1 MQMWGLFFYVPGRK
15 ALWYFIGVALLY
27 RILLWQQLHS
37 VRYQPT
43 HYHLVIIHLCQSVI
57 HICQYIINICQYITH
72 ICQCIISICQ
82 YITHNCQCIISICQ
96 YIISIYSQKRLSKGP
111 EPSRGRFAINYTT
124 GN

>member
-57 HICQYIINICQYITH
+57 HICQYIINICQ
-72 ICQCIISICQ
+72 
-82 YITHNCQCIISICQ
+82 CIISICQ